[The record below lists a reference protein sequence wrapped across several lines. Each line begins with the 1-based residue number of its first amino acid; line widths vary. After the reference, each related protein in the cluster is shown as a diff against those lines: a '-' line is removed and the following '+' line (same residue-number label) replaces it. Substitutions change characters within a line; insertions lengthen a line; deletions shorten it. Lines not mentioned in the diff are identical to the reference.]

1 MCEKHGLFF
10 VYGLGNWNLQKL
22 SHELPETVLRMTI
35 VELVFPGLH
44 GREASEDQ
52 NAVVFI
58 EDRLKGVLDVGVA
71 WWKRSHI
78 WIHENLLSAGTFAQK
93 TRCGLCIAGTVTSAL
108 NCMLFSPGS
117 QYHRF
122 EAVQPSFFS
131 SDPVLYSYVKMMFMQ
146 RMNKK
151 NGTDIVCEQ

>member
-1 MCEKHGLFF
+1 M
-10 VYGLGNWNLQKL
+10 V
-22 SHELPETVLRMTI
+22 
-35 VELVFPGLH
+35 
-44 GREASEDQ
+44 
-52 NAVVFI
+52 NAQF
-58 EDRLKGVLDVGVA
+58 
-71 WWKRSHI
+71 S
-78 WIHENLLSAGTFAQK
+78 FAAEGCQSPMYSS
-93 TRCGLCIAGTVTSAL
+93 GTVTSAL